1 MPRAAR
7 MTTLQVAEMRTRYE
21 AGESPYAIA
30 RSFGV
35 ASSTVQRWV
44 GTRKGVFGPRPVPP
58 HHCDV
63 CLVLASKPKANV
75 RRYALQEAVG
85 GGNRGAGA
93 IELCETCHAEIA
105 APRQRKRRAA

>member
-1 MPRAAR
+1 
-7 MTTLQVAEMRTRYE
+7 MTTLQVAEMRTRYA
-21 AGESPYAIA
+21 AGESPAAIA

-63 CLVLASKPKANV
+63 CLVLATKPKANV
-75 RRYALQEAVG
+75 RRFALQEATRGV
-85 GGNRGAGA
+85 NRGRGA
-93 IELCETCHAEIA
+93 IELCEQCWSEIC
-105 APRQRKRRAA
+105 APRQRKPRVVERRAA